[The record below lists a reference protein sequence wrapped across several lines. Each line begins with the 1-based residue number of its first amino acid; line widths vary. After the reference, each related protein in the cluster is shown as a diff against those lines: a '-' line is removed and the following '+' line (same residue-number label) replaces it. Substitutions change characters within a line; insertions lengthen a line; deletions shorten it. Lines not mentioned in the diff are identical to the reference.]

1 MKSEN
6 NIIYMRYNI
15 ARKATILSVK
25 PTVDNI
31 VPMLSNNDFDYR
43 CGLHQNLRLGQLCFF
58 TRGLVEESIP
68 KLGRY
73 ISVLGYA
80 PNTILNSL
88 YITIFDH
95 KFASKEN

>member
-6 NIIYMRYNI
+6 NIIHMYYSI

-25 PTVDNI
+25 STVDNI

-43 CGLHQNLRLGQLCFF
+43 CKLHQNLRLGQLCFF

-68 KLGRY
+68 KLGRD
-73 ISVLGYA
+73 ILLLGYT
-80 PNTILNSL
+80 PNTILDSL
-88 YITIFDH
+88 YMI
-95 KFASKEN
+95 